1 MSQAEQTIDNKIVFF
16 IPIKNRSIL
25 KLILYTNVVIYFIK
39 VFIGNLFSKRKINE
53 FMGHVT
59 R

>member
-1 MSQAEQTIDNKIVFF
+1 MSWQFVLFNEIIALKTLVKGVTVAFIVNFICKI
-16 IPIKNRSIL
+16 K
-25 KLILYTNVVIYFIK
+25 
-39 VFIGNLFSKRKINE
+39 GNLFSKRKINE

>member
-1 MSQAEQTIDNKIVFF
+1 M
-16 IPIKNRSIL
+16 
-25 KLILYTNVVIYFIK
+25 IYFTNRKKRPGIALFLDFK
-39 VFIGNLFSKRKINE
+39 GNLFSKRKINE

>member
-1 MSQAEQTIDNKIVFF
+1 MCVGNNTKTDLVT
-16 IPIKNRSIL
+16 
-25 KLILYTNVVIYFIK
+25 LILLDARDLSRIE
-39 VFIGNLFSKRKINE
+39 NLFSKRKINE

>member
-1 MSQAEQTIDNKIVFF
+1 MSQAEQTIDTKIVFF